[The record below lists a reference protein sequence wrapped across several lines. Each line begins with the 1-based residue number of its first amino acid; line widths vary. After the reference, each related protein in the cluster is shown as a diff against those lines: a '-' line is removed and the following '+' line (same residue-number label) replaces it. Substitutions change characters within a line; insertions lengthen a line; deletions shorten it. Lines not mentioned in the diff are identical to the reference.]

1 MPESRTKWGARLL
14 LVVVGAGLLIMAAQ
28 DYFEYLS
35 GRARLTSIATSI
47 LGHDPTSPAAA
58 VERIQDAL
66 VQRLRP
72 WPPGEAEKR
81 PFLRDPAESLWD
93 LRLGKC
99 GDGSRLM
106 IQLLAMRH
114 LAARRVLLYDES
126 GVTINAGFEYQ
137 DHDAWIYE
145 GAFNSLRAEIKYTRE
160 HPAGIRDFLSGDNPV
175 ARHYKAFSYLNF
187 RRLGIHGYLTHPLP
201 QWLGYL
207 FETPT
212 SIKMFSCLFG
222 ALVCL
227 PLWYVT
233 MRMQGVGRERDQ

>member
-1 MPESRTKWGARLL
+1 MPESLARWGARLL
-14 LVVVGAGLLIMAAQ
+14 LVIVGAILLIMAAR
-28 DYFEYLS
+28 DYFDYVS

-47 LGHDPTSPAAA
+47 LGLDPISPSAAA
-58 VERIQDAL
+58 GRIQDAL
-66 VQRLRP
+66 IQRLRP

-81 PFLRDPAESLWD
+81 PFLRDSAESLWD

-114 LAARRVLLYDES
+114 FAARRVLLYDES

-145 GAFNSLRAEIKYTRE
+145 GAFNSLRTEIKYTRD

-175 ARHYKAFSYLNF
+175 ARH
-187 RRLGIHGYLTHPLP
+187 
-201 QWLGYL
+201 
-207 FETPT
+207 
-212 SIKMFSCLFG
+212 
-222 ALVCL
+222 
-227 PLWYVT
+227 
-233 MRMQGVGRERDQ
+233 